1 MSIQEEIVKVC
12 HLVYQNK
19 FVAAYDGNISART
32 ENNSII
38 ITRSGICKGDVTI
51 NDLVEIDLDG
61 NKISGDGKI
70 STENKLHLFIYRK
83 RKNAKAVV
91 HCHPVYATAL
101 GLVEKSFLAHYSP
114 EVLLTLGKIPVC
126 KYATPSTKELTDS
139 LKNFIN
145 DSNAFIL
152 QNHGAVTVGSSVMDA
167 YYKME
172 KLEHAAKTILIAKS
186 IGNPRKL
193 SEANIRDLLSIAES
207 TYGIKSDINKL
218 L

>member
-91 HCHPVYATAL
+91 HCHPVFATAL
-101 GLVEKSFLAHYSP
+101 GLVENKYLENYFP
-114 EVLLTLGKIPVC
+114 EVLLTLGKIPIC
-126 KYATPSTKELTDS
+126 EYATPSTEEVTNSIADFVES
-139 LKNFIN
+139 
-145 DSNAFIL
+145 SNALIL
-152 QNHGAVTVGSSVMDA
+152 KNHGAVTIGNSLMDA

-172 KLEHAAKTILIAKS
+172 KLEHTAKTILLAKAL
-186 IGNPRKL
+186 GEPRKL
-193 SEANIRDLLSIAES
+193 SDNDIDKLLSIAES
-207 TYGIKSDINKL
+207 TYGIKANRKNIL
-218 L
+218 

>member
-51 NDLVEIDLDG
+51 NDLVGIDLDG

-91 HCHPVYATAL
+91 HCHPVFATAL
-101 GLVEKSFLAHYSP
+101 GLVENKYLENYFP
-114 EVLLTLGKIPVC
+114 EVLLTLGKIPIC
-126 KYATPSTKELTDS
+126 EYATPSTEEVTNSIADFVES
-139 LKNFIN
+139 
-145 DSNAFIL
+145 SNALIL
-152 QNHGAVTVGSSVMDA
+152 KNHGAVTIGNSLMDA

-172 KLEHAAKTILIAKS
+172 KLEHTAKTILLAKAL
-186 IGNPRKL
+186 GEPRKL
-193 SEANIRDLLSIAES
+193 SDNDIDKLLSIAES
-207 TYGIKSDINKL
+207 TYGIKANRKNIL
-218 L
+218 

>member
-61 NKISGDGKI
+61 NKISGDGKV

-83 RKNAKAVV
+83 RKNSKAVV
-91 HCHPVYATAL
+91 HCHPVFATAL
-101 GLVEKSFLAHYSP
+101 GLVENKYLENYFP
-114 EVLLTLGKIPVC
+114 EVLLTLGKIPIC
-126 KYATPSTKELTDS
+126 EYATPSTEEVTNSIADFVES
-139 LKNFIN
+139 
-145 DSNAFIL
+145 SNALIL
-152 QNHGAVTVGSSVMDA
+152 KNHGAVTIGNSLMDA

-172 KLEHAAKTILIAKS
+172 KLEHTAKTILLAKAL
-186 IGNPRKL
+186 GEPRKL
-193 SEANIRDLLSIAES
+193 SDNDIDKLLSIAES
-207 TYGIKSDINKL
+207 TYGIKANRKNIL
-218 L
+218 

>member
-1 MSIQEEIVKVC
+1 MSVKEELVKVC

-32 ENNSII
+32 DNNTIL
-38 ITRSGICKGDVTI
+38 ITRSGICKGDVTSEDI
-51 NDLVEIDLDG
+51 IETDFNGKILSG
-61 NKISGDGKI
+61 NGKI
-70 STENKLHLFIYRK
+70 STEYKLHLFIYKNRK
-83 RKNAKAVV
+83 DVNAVV

-101 GLVEKSFLAHYSP
+101 SIVEKKSLAHYFP

-126 KYATPSTKELTDS
+126 KYATPSTDEVTNSIK
-139 LKNFIN
+139 KFID

-172 KLEHAAKTILIAKS
+172 KLEHAAKIIFAAKTIGK
-186 IGNPRKL
+186 PRKL
-193 SEANIRDLLSIAES
+193 SEKNIRDLLAISES
-207 TYGIKSDINKL
+207 TYSIKLDINKL